1 MMGNMQEDLGSALL
15 PFLSALADG
24 LGPALRDLTPAFQ
37 TAASAIGELL
47 AGAIKIVLPLLTGVV
62 TIIAEVIAAFVSFK
76 PAVIAATVVLGAW
89 VTGLTVAKVQAL
101 QGAIANVGFT
111 ATFPIMSTAI
121 GVATTALAGF
131 KIALALALGPIG
143 LVVLAIGALTGAAIL
158 NERAMKD
165 NTEATK
171 ENATAHKAAKAVIEG
186 TKSGY
191 GDVKD
196 ILGVLSGTQK
206 QATAT
211 AEELARS
218 TAYAEQLYAGY
229 AKSAE
234 IAADRTEE
242 IAKQAEAAASALD
255 KSASAALSASEAYAL
270 FSVIGYSPDP
280 ARDERNA
287 QARATAMMNASIE
300 AINAARSRLKSAG
313 GGAASAVSDGMKDQV
328 SKFRELGTSITE
340 RISAGLQASEM
351 QVSTALDTLI
361 TNVLTKAKRTAADPA
376 FVDVMS
382 SVANSI
388 RKNISDA
395 LTSAADA
402 LEKAQ
407 GEAKSWAASMA
418 TTLAGAFDISGVF
431 TQSLDEN
438 GQVVVSKWTE
448 GVDKAFAQFEW
459 YTNVLAAVKSSG
471 GNDALMQY
479 LVSQGV
485 EIGGAE
491 GQAMLDQGLI
501 PYFNQKLEADRKS
514 VV

>member
-1 MMGNMQEDLGSALL
+1 
-15 PFLSALADG
+15 
-24 LGPALRDLTPAFQ
+24 
-37 TAASAIGELL
+37 
-47 AGAIKIVLPLLTGVV
+47 
-62 TIIAEVIAAFVSFK
+62 
-76 PAVIAATVVLGAW
+76 
-89 VTGLTVAKVQAL
+89 
-101 QGAIANVGFT
+101 
-111 ATFPIMSTAI
+111 
-121 GVATTALAGF
+121 
-131 KIALALALGPIG
+131 
-143 LVVLAIGALTGAAIL
+143 
-158 NERAMKD
+158 
-165 NTEATK
+165 
-171 ENATAHKAAKAVIEG
+171 
-186 TKSGY
+186 
-191 GDVKD
+191 
-196 ILGVLSGTQK
+196 
-206 QATAT
+206 
-211 AEELARS
+211 
-218 TAYAEQLYAGY
+218 
-229 AKSAE
+229 
-234 IAADRTEE
+234 
-242 IAKQAEAAASALD
+242 
-255 KSASAALSASEAYAL
+255 
-270 FSVIGYSPDP
+270 
-280 ARDERNA
+280 
-287 QARATAMMNASIE
+287 MMNASIE

-313 GGAASAVSDGMKDQV
+313 GGAASAVSNGMKDQV

-471 GNDALMQY
+471 GNDALMQF
-479 LVSQGV
+479 LVSQGI
-485 EIGGAE
+485 EQGGAQ
-491 GQAMLDQGLI
+491 GQAMLDSGLI
-501 PYFNQKLEADRKS
+501 PYFNQKLEAVKALSETTAQAMVPAFLKSGVESAQKTYDGLKEAIGKGGPVFNAIQNLMDRLAFSMNRTATVTVTTINRVVTELAEAAKLPGRANGGPVAANTAYLVGERGPEVFLPSASGQIVPNVDLGTS
-514 VV
+514 VSRSGVMAGGGGNTYNINVNAGVGDPRAIGQQIVEYVRKYENASGKVFAAA